1 MASHGHGLA
10 MIMLVSVELTIPC
23 SSVEEILKNQYHING
38 PVELTRFERDDLSD
52 VLGFTFELD
61 EEDSN
66 KICRDWDEDTM
77 ANDIVEELI

>member
-1 MASHGHGLA
+1 
-10 MIMLVSVELTIPC
+10 MLVSVELTVPC
-23 SSVEEILKNQYHING
+23 SSVEEMLRNRYRLDG

-66 KICRDWDEDTM
+66 KVCRDWDDDTM
-77 ANDIVEELI
+77 AYDVVEEAI